1 MGAEKVPLQSDKNLI
16 TQAALYL
23 LRCNGV
29 KNFPSGTHIH
39 VNNPIPLGRG
49 LGSSASAIVGGIYL
63 GNIIGDFSFDKI
75 RMLDYCLMIERH
87 PDNIAAAM
95 LGGFIGSYLNEL
107 GDEETEQ
114 TNVPLDYILP
124 TAQTPPQCIVS
135 NSQPTNIGE

>member
-107 GDEETEQ
+107 GMKKQ
-114 TNVPLDYILP
+114 NKLMFHWIIYCQLRKLHHNVL
-124 TAQTPPQCIVS
+124 
-135 NSQPTNIGE
+135 